1 MNPDVQKYVMF
12 VLRRIWLAFIA
23 AAILG
28 GAGFWFF
35 NSQETTYRAQAEIFI
50 GNSLSPDPER
60 NDVLTGLLLVPTYE
74 EFAENTNVLQA
85 TIDNL
90 GLDMSLS
97 DVRDAIST
105 RNPQETPILQI
116 RATTTDRELSAA
128 IANEV
133 ARQVIAQS
141 PSNLTDDQL
150 EQMEILQQQI
160 NEQEEQINNTTEQ
173 YNVALQ
179 QLNVAIESGDQ
190 DEIRDRRDRF
200 NEIAQQL
207 DLSRSTL
214 SQIQQNY
221 LGLSNQVGRLEIIEE
236 AQSATLVGTF
246 SPLIIGALGALIGFG
261 GVAGVILLFFEYVD
275 HKFRTES
282 EIIRDLGLPVF
293 GVIKNNGKVR
303 RNHQKLLTENLLS
316 EEQIAEG
323 YRTIQA
329 NMLFSSNNGNIKAG
343 NKSYIITS
351 PNNKEGRSFTAA
363 NLAATIAEGGLK
375 VLLVDTD
382 MRNSTI
388 HKLFGLSNDKGF
400 VSLVKETCQDV
411 ECFRKALEE
420 CVQHTALPS
429 LHVITSGYEGH
440 TLSVQALGYE
450 QVKLCIEHLQTF
462 TDYNVIIFDTSAA
475 LVAADSYIIAATTHA
490 NVLLLAQSAKTN
502 RDQMIKIRDQFDSV
516 GGNVQ
521 GVILNKV

>member
-12 VLRRIWLAFIA
+12 VLRRIWLALIA

-35 NSQETTYRAQAEIFI
+35 NSQETTYRAQTEIFI

-90 GLDMSLS
+90 ELDMSLR
-97 DVRDAIST
+97 DIRDAIST

-150 EQMEILQQQI
+150 EQMDILQQQI

-179 QLNVAIESGDQ
+179 QLNIAIENGNQ

-214 SQIQQNY
+214 SQIQLNF
-221 LGLSNQVGRLEIIEE
+221 LSLSNQVGRLDVIEE
-236 AQSATLVGTF
+236 AIDATLVGTF
-246 SPLIIGALGALIGFG
+246 SPIIIGALGALVGFG
-261 GVAGVILLFFEYVD
+261 GVAGVILLFFEYID

-293 GVIKNNGKVR
+293 GVIKNTGKVR

-329 NMLFSSNNGNIKAG
+329 NMLFSSNNSISKS
-343 NKSYIITS
+343 KSYIITS
-351 PNNKEGRSFTAA
+351 PSTKEGRSFTAA

-388 HKLFGLSNDKGF
+388 HELFSLSNEKGF
-400 VSLVKETCQDV
+400 VSLVKETCKDI
-411 ECFRKALEE
+411 ECFQEALEGSI
-420 CVQHTALPS
+420 QHTALPS
-429 LHVITSGYEGH
+429 LHVITSGNDGH

-450 QVKLCIEHLQTF
+450 QVSLCMEHLQNS

-475 LVAADSYIIAATTHA
+475 LVAADGYIIAATTQA
-490 NVLLLAQSAKTN
+490 NVLLLAQSAQTN
-502 RDQMIKIRDQFDSV
+502 RDQMIKIRDQFDNV